1 MGRYTEKF
9 NEQMLTQDKANYKRE
24 LYQSYMTGP
33 EWRNVEMVAEYGE
46 YLREGHSMFQF
57 PYFRQMAEL
66 WKVMYH
72 SYASARRHHS
82 VAEILFSEYA
92 LMDLF
97 VVFFTTM
104 ELLPKGIVSLLLYP
118 FLKSD
123 NPTQMQ
129 GHLAGFYTDYA
140 LALETV
146 PFYDHDYST
155 RRADLA
161 GKYSACDDRTWVDWF
176 SWTAISIE
184 LRARSVISI
193 PLRYLLHQEADD
205 AVVTT
210 DILVKCNDT
219 DTNDPTVAEDHFNA
233 KLAEISQ
240 QHRVTLVGD
249 VHVKEKKE
257 GKDHISIYARLQ
269 VPRYKA
275 FKPLLDEMASKGIL
289 VRKIAGQDWV
299 QVKCEIKGKD
309 EVAMIGCQDAL
320 NQKENVT
327 PLYTYSDRIHSN
339 YKVCLFEVPVKNL
352 HDTLARLEQDNDDAT
367 AHVTFIHN
375 F

>member
-1 MGRYTEKF
+1 
-9 NEQMLTQDKANYKRE
+9 
-24 LYQSYMTGP
+24 
-33 EWRNVEMVAEYGE
+33 
-46 YLREGHSMFQF
+46 
-57 PYFRQMAEL
+57 
-66 WKVMYH
+66 
-72 SYASARRHHS
+72 
-82 VAEILFSEYA
+82 
-92 LMDLF
+92 
-97 VVFFTTM
+97 M

-155 RRADLA
+155 QRADLA

-184 LRARSVISI
+184 LRARRVISI

-210 DILVKCNDT
+210 DILVKCDKYIDDLAT
-219 DTNDPTVAEDHFNA
+219 PKDHFNA

-240 QHRVTLVGD
+240 QHSVTLVGD
-249 VHVKEKKE
+249 VKVKEKKE

-289 VRKIAGQDWV
+289 VRKIAGQDLV
-299 QVKCEIKGKD
+299 QVKCEIKGTD
-309 EVAMIGCQDAL
+309 EVAMNGCQDAL
-320 NQKENVT
+320 NQK
-327 PLYTYSDRIHSN
+327 
-339 YKVCLFEVPVKNL
+339 KM
-352 HDTLARLEQDNDDAT
+352 
-367 AHVTFIHN
+367 
-375 F
+375 